1 MSIIHA
7 RVAEEILLTKVKGS
21 LIVLFKVLYFLFTMI
36 RFLSICISSLSLSL
50 LDLYGVFFEIDV
62 RIIKEMRIHE
72 SAAFW
77 GARISKQ
84 FLPRVNLYFCLAK

>member
-21 LIVLFKVLYFLFTMI
+21 LVVLFKVLYFLFNMKS
-36 RFLSICISSLSLSL
+36 FLSICVSSLSLSL
-50 LDLYGVFFEIDV
+50 LDLYGVFFEIDAV
-62 RIIKEMRIHE
+62 RIIKEMRNHE
-72 SAAFW
+72 SASVW

-84 FLPRVNLYFCLAK
+84 FLP